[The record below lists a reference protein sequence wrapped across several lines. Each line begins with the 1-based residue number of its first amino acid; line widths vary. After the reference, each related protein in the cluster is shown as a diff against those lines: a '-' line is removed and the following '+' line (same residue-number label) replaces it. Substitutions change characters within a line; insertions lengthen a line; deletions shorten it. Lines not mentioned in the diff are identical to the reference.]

1 MPLSGGGPQ
10 RHHHSLSPTAVPQLR
25 HSCYSLLVSE
35 AKRSTRSHQT
45 AQTMSPPPPV
55 AIFGPLPFWPEPAPS
70 LGAPSVRSAPCT
82 RGTPHMDIGSEIME
96 DDDIPSV
103 TRARPPAM
111 AAPAAPRLHNRDADA
126 APRNSSAMPTPRPRG
141 SITAHARWANG
152 FAAATGANASERGL
166 LGLPRLLPQPPAPPA
181 EGGNDRLIVIIII
194 IIIIIV
200 IIV

>member
-1 MPLSGGGPQ
+1 MLGFIIISMFIMIMFII
-10 RHHHSLSPTAVPQLR
+10 SAVIIVPITIIVVIIVILIILHMFTTVAILAGNR
-25 HSCYSLLVSE
+25 
-35 AKRSTRSHQT
+35 
-45 AQTMSPPPPV
+45 PV
-55 AIFGPLPFWPEPAPS
+55 AGCP
-70 LGAPSVRSAPCT
+70 GARAQSVRSAPCT
-82 RGTPHMDIGSEIME
+82 RPGALLTPHMDIGSEIME

-194 IIIIIV
+194 IV

>member
-1 MPLSGGGPQ
+1 MFTTVAILAGN
-10 RHHHSLSPTAVPQLR
+10 R
-25 HSCYSLLVSE
+25 
-35 AKRSTRSHQT
+35 
-45 AQTMSPPPPV
+45 PV
-55 AIFGPLPFWPEPAPS
+55 AGCP
-70 LGAPSVRSAPCT
+70 GARAQSVRSAPCT
-82 RGTPHMDIGSEIME
+82 RPGALLTPHMDIGSEIME

-103 TRARPPAM
+103 T
-111 AAPAAPRLHNRDADA
+111 RDADA

-152 FAAATGANASERGL
+152 FAAAMGANASERGL

-194 IIIIIV
+194 IIV